1 MVCFVGSSTVWRKS
15 QILRPIPPGGCLGKL
30 MQVVSRYVTVLGHL
44 MVPWTTGDQVFILKP
59 QIKSLIKRFDMVHA
73 QSLAVICSPRIG
85 AVASFVADPADVVVT
100 IQDVTTLLLPRGSEA
115 KLICL

>member
-1 MVCFVGSSTVWRKS
+1 
-15 QILRPIPPGGCLGKL
+15 

-44 MVPWTTGDQVFILKP
+44 MVPWTTGDQVLILKP
-59 QIKSLIKRFDMVHA
+59 QIKSLIKRFDMMHT
-73 QSLAVICSPRIG
+73 QSLAVIRSPRIG
-85 AVASFVADPADVVVT
+85 AVASFIADPADMIVP